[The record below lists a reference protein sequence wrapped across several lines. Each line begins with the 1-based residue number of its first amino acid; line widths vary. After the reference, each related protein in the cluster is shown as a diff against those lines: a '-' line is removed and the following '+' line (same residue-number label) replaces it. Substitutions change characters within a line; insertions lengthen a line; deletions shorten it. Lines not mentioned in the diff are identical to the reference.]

1 MTSLSTVGV
10 CACAP
15 RLYVGASHV
24 ARTGRSLGST
34 RSPCGRLPLFPLA
47 RAQGWMCGRTLLIGR
62 MIGSCEALPTITT
75 DRRRGKRL
83 VLTQW
88 RQKAAGGKATAE
100 DGTRN
105 RRANGQEHENH
116 GPGALLPETA
126 TKASM
131 SGAQQQHNAATRSL
145 SNAWVR
151 KGQAKMSC
159 WARDAHDKPP
169 RGRRRS
175 KRRQMSAFF
184 ALELTSGSRPG
195 RARPERPG
203 PPENSA
209 HCQNRSH
216 DNDVRPEV
224 EP

>member
-1 MTSLSTVGV
+1 MVRDGPGTNTSRWCGRIRLGVLQPAMTSLSTVGV

-88 RQKAAGGKATAE
+88 RQKAAGGRQLRKMGRETGGPTAKSTKTMARGRFCRRLRRRPPCLE
-100 DGTRN
+100 HNNNTTPLRGPCPTRGCERGK
-105 RRANGQEHENH
+105 RRCLVGR
-116 GPGALLPETA
+116 
-126 TKASM
+126 
-131 SGAQQQHNAATRSL
+131 ATRMTSHREGEGGA
-145 SNAWVR
+145 N
-151 KGQAKMSC
+151 
-159 WARDAHDKPP
+159 DDKCP
-169 RGRRRS
+169 RS
-175 KRRQMSAFF
+175 
-184 ALELTSGSRPG
+184 SRW
-195 RARPERPG
+195 
-203 PPENSA
+203 S
-209 HCQNRSH
+209 
-216 DNDVRPEV
+216 
-224 EP
+224 